1 MNLPVILT
9 KTANIA
15 KNLCGNGLLIAKKH
29 APELLI
35 GGGLV
40 GFGLTIFETVKATN
54 KTNEILEEKN
64 RRSSVYAEALDYPIG
79 YGPDEY
85 ENDIS
90 DLNRRTKI
98 AIIKAWL
105 PVGTLAVASGAS
117 ILCGYKI
124 INGRYV
130 ATAAAYKGLENF
142 IGRYRGNVT
151 ERFGKDVDWELANDV
166 KADTLE
172 KAMKEREEN
181 RKIDEENKGKKI
193 GKKRHKTAY
202 QDIYCGIFDNYSDRW
217 QRYWTAE
224 QVLEYLKFKQ
234 NQLNDMLRVRKHV
247 FVNEVYDMLGL
258 ERTTAGAV
266 NGWILTRTNPD
277 SHISLGIDEMPA
289 DELRAILSTHRND
302 DIRVKIRL
310 NPDGLIYNMIE
321 DPNPVLI

>member
-1 MNLPVILT
+1 MNLPVIFT
-9 KTANIA
+9 KVANTAR
-15 KNLCGNGLLIAKKH
+15 NLAGNGLLIARKH
-29 APELLI
+29 APEIMI
-35 GGGLV
+35 GGGLA
-40 GFGLTIFETVKATN
+40 GFGLTIYETIKATN
-54 KTNEILEEKN
+54 KTNDILEEKH
-64 RRSSVYAEALDYPIG
+64 RKSSVYAEALDYPIG
-79 YGPDEY
+79 YGPGEY

-117 ILCGYKI
+117 ILGGYRI

-142 IGRYRGNVT
+142 IGRYRGNVVD
-151 ERFGKDVDWELANDV
+151 RFGKDVDWELANDI
-166 KADTLE
+166 KAETLE
-172 KAMKEREEN
+172 KAMAEREEN
-181 RKIDEENKGKKI
+181 RKIEEENKGKKI
-193 GKKRHKTAY
+193 RKKAPKTAY

-234 NQLNDMLRVRKHV
+234 NQLNDMLRIRKHV

-258 ERTTAGAV
+258 ERTSAGSV
-266 NGWILTRTNPD
+266 NGWILTRTNPE

-289 DELRAILSTHRND
+289 DELRSILSTHRNE

-310 NPDGLIYNMIE
+310 NPDGLIYNLIE
-321 DPNPVLI
+321 DPNPIVI